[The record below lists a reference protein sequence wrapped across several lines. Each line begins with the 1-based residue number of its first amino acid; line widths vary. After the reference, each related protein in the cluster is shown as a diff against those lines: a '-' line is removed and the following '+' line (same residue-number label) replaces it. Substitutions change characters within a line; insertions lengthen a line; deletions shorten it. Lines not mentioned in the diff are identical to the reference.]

1 MRILSAH
8 VEHARYA
15 RDFGQVEAIVAF
27 LVKDEARPVPYIL
40 RRLTTVT
47 ARGTAPLRERLVA
60 SARALLEAP
69 RKLHQPLPP
78 ASHAVSHAA

>member
-1 MRILSAH
+1 MRILSADI
-8 VEHARYA
+8 EHARYA

-40 RRLTTVT
+40 RRLTAVA
-47 ARGTAPLRERLVA
+47 ARDAAPLRERIVA

-69 RKLHQPLPP
+69 RALPTI
-78 ASHAVSHAA
+78 SRAA